1 MKYLKPRQ
9 INPSGAIIAGMM
21 ISLLISCPPKLS
33 AQDRP
38 GKEISLFDGKTLTG
52 WKVTYPGDKA
62 LWKVVDSVIT
72 GGDGTQKIKSNS
84 YLQTEKEFGD
94 FEFRCL
100 FRLSGDSDT
109 GMINS
114 GIQYR
119 SKVVDNNMVGYQ
131 ADIGDGYWGDIYDEH
146 RRGKLVGGDLSVLK
160 RLLRNDGWNSY
171 IIRVKG
177 NQHTLYING
186 VKTSDYTEKDLSVP
200 SRGII
205 AIQLHSGGA
214 AMIQFRDVTIQPL

>member
-1 MKYLKPRQ
+1 MKDLKPCLVDF
-9 INPSGAIIAGMM
+9 SGAIAAGMI
-21 ISLLISCPPKLS
+21 ISLLLSCSPELN
-33 AQDRP
+33 AQDEP
-38 GKEISLFDGKTLTG
+38 GKEISLFDGKTLSG
-52 WKVTYPGDKA
+52 WKVTNPADKE

-72 GGDGTQKIKSNS
+72 GGDGTHKIKSNS
-84 YLQTEKEFGD
+84 YLQTEQEYGD

-100 FRLSGDSDT
+100 FRLSGDGDT

-119 SKVVDNNMVGYQ
+119 SKVIDNNMVGYQ
-131 ADIGDGYWGDIYDEH
+131 ADIGNGYWGDIYDEH

-160 RLLRNDGWNSY
+160 RLLREDDWNSY

-186 VKTSDYTEKDLSVP
+186 VKVNDYTEKDPSVP
-200 SRGII
+200 GKGIL

-214 AMIQFRDVTIQPL
+214 ATIQLRDVIIQAL

>member
-1 MKYLKPRQ
+1 MKTLKPCQ
-9 INPSGAIIAGMM
+9 IIFSGAIAAGMI
-21 ISLLISCPPKLS
+21 ISLLLSCSPELS
-33 AQDRP
+33 AQDQP

-52 WKVTYPGDKA
+52 WKVTNPADKN
-62 LWKVVDSVIT
+62 LWKVADSAIT
-72 GGDGTQKIKSNS
+72 GGDGMQKIKSNS
-84 YLQTEKEFGD
+84 YLQTEQEFED

-100 FRLSGDSDT
+100 FRLSGDPRE

-119 SKVVDNNMVGYQ
+119 SKVIDNNMVGYQ

-160 RLLRNDGWNSY
+160 RLLRKDGWNSY

-186 VKTSDYTEKDLSVP
+186 VKTCDYTEKDPSVP
-200 SRGII
+200 AKGII

-214 AMIQFRDVTIQPL
+214 AIIQFRDVIIQAL

>member
-1 MKYLKPRQ
+1 MKDLKSCQ
-9 INPSGAIIAGMM
+9 VVFSGAIATGMI
-21 ISLLISCPPKLS
+21 ISLLLSCAS
-33 AQDRP
+33 EIIAQDEP
-38 GKEISLFDGKTLTG
+38 EKDISLFDGKTLTG
-52 WKVTYPGDKA
+52 WKVTNPADKE

-72 GGDGTQKIKSNS
+72 GGDGTHKIKSNS
-84 YLQTEKEFGD
+84 YLQTVKEYGD

-100 FRLSGDSDT
+100 FRLSGDSRT

-119 SKVVDNNMVGYQ
+119 SKIIDNNMVGYQ
-131 ADIGDGYWGDIYDEH
+131 ADIGNGYWGDIYDEH

-160 RLLRNDGWNSY
+160 HLLSEDGWNSY

-186 VKTSDYTEKDLSVP
+186 VKTSDYTEKDASVP
-200 SRGII
+200 ASGII

-214 AMIQFRDVTIQPL
+214 ATIQLRDVIIQAL